1 MQHKGHSLV
10 EMIVAMAIFMTLAAV
25 AAPTL
30 RAYSVDAQL
39 VGVARQFKQQFLF
52 ARSRAVSSSVETAIR
67 FEVRSEATYY
77 SVYEDGNFN
86 GVLSIDIERGV
97 DPRVA
102 GPFLLTNGAPDV
114 RVGINPGV
122 PAPPPAR
129 GTLSTDD
136 PIRFGRSNMISFSPM
151 GTASP
156 GSFYLAGVGQQA
168 AVRVAPSTARVSVW
182 ICRGRIWRER

>member
-1 MQHKGHSLV
+1 MKDKGFSLV
-10 EMIVAMAIFMTLAAV
+10 EMIVAMAIFMTLAAI

-39 VGVARQFKQQFLF
+39 VGVARRFKQQFLL
-52 ARSRAVSSSVETAIR
+52 ARSLAVRSGVETAIR
-67 FEVRSEATYY
+67 FETRPDATYY
-77 SVYEDGNFN
+77 SVYEDRNFN
-86 GVLSIDIERGV
+86 GVLSLDIQRGV
-97 DPRVA
+97 DVRVA
-102 GPFLLTNGAPDV
+102 GPFLLTNGAPQV

-122 PAPPPAR
+122 PAVPPDT
-129 GTLSTDD
+129 GTLSTED

-182 ICRGRIWRER
+182 ICRGRTWRER

>member
-1 MQHKGHSLV
+1 MKDKGHSLV
-10 EMIVAMAIFMTLAAV
+10 ELIVAMAIFMTLAAI

-39 VGVARQFKQQFLF
+39 IGVARQFKQQFLL
-52 ARSRAVSSSVETAIR
+52 ARSLAVRSGVETAIR
-67 FEVRSEATYY
+67 FEVRSDATYY
-77 SVYEDGNFN
+77 SVYEDRNFN
-86 GVLSIDIERGV
+86 GVLSIDIEHGV
-97 DPRVA
+97 DTRVA

-114 RVGINPGV
+114 RVGINSGV
-122 PAPPPAR
+122 PAVPPQS

-168 AVRVAPSTARVSVW
+168 AVRVSPSTARVSVL
-182 ICRGRIWRER
+182 ICRGKTWRER

>member
-1 MQHKGHSLV
+1 MKDKGYSLV

-39 VGVARQFKQQFLF
+39 LGVARQFKQQFLL
-52 ARSRAVSSSVETAIR
+52 ARSRAVRSNVSTAIR
-67 FEVRSEATYY
+67 FEVRSGITYY

-86 GVLSIDIERGV
+86 GVLSVDIARGV
-97 DPRVA
+97 DTRVA

-114 RVGINPGV
+114 RVAINPGV
-122 PAPPPAR
+122 PAVPPDR

-168 AVRVAPSTARVSVW
+168 AVRVSPSTARVSVL